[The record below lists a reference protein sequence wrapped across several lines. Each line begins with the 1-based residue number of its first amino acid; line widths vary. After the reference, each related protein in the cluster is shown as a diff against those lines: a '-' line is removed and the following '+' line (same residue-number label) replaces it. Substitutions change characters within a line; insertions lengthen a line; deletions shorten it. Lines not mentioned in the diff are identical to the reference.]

1 MSAAE
6 RARPHAADAG
16 PRRRRG
22 MSARLRLTLSYAG
35 FLVLAGAA
43 VLFGV
48 YVVLRYVPNYPLTAA
63 NPQDSP
69 VVATRQDILQ
79 AVVGASAVIL
89 VLLAAVG
96 LAGGWVLAGWILR
109 PLRDINEAAR
119 IASSGRLDHRIR
131 LTGRHDEF
139 GELADSFDHMLERLH
154 DAFGV
159 QERFAANASHELRTP
174 LSVTATMLEV
184 ARADPES
191 EDVPALLERL
201 QVTNGRAIGLTE
213 ALLRLAD
220 ANAVRAVSEPLDLAA
235 IARDVVTDH
244 APEARRREIVLE
256 TDLTPAPTV
265 GDEPLLSQAAANLV
279 QNALRHGAAPGTVR
293 VSTGRDVGGVTLRV
307 ENDGPVFTP
316 DAAARLVEPF
326 HRGAGRTTREGA
338 PSGYGLGLALVAR
351 IAELHHATLDVAPR
365 PAPAGG
371 LAIVLRVPTPTP

>member
-1 MSAAE
+1 
-6 RARPHAADAG
+6 
-16 PRRRRG
+16 

-63 NPQDSP
+63 NPRDPP
-69 VVATRQDILQ
+69 VVASRQEILQ

-89 VLLAAVG
+89 VALAALG

-109 PLRDINEAAR
+109 PLRDLDEAAR
-119 IASSGRLDHRIR
+119 IAASGRLDHRVR
-131 LTGRHDEF
+131 LAGRHDEF
-139 GELADSFDHMLERLH
+139 GQLADRFDHMLERLH
-154 DAFGV
+154 DAFGA

-174 LSVTATMLEV
+174 LAVTATMLEV

-201 QVTNGRAIGLTE
+201 QITNARAIGLTE

-220 ANAVRAVSEPLDLAA
+220 ANAVRAVAEPVDLAA

-244 APEARRREIVLE
+244 APEARRREVVLE
-256 TDLTPAPTV
+256 PALAPAPTV
-265 GDEPLLSQAAANLV
+265 GDEPLLAQAAANLV

-293 VSTGRDVGGVTLRV
+293 VTTGRDAGAATLRV
-307 ENDGPVFTP
+307 ENGGPLFTP
-316 DAAARLVEPF
+316 EAAARLVEPF
-326 HRGAGRTTREGA
+326 HRGAGRTTRDGD
-338 PSGYGLGLALVAR
+338 PPGYGLGLALVAR
-351 IAELHHATLDVAPR
+351 VVDLHRGTLTVTPR
-365 PAPAGG
+365 PGDAGG
-371 LAIVLRVPTPTP
+371 LVVDLRVPVGTP